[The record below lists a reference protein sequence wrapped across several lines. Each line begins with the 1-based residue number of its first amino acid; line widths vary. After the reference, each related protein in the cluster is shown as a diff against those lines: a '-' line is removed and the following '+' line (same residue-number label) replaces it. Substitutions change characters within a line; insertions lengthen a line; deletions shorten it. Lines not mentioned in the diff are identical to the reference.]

1 MSGFAD
7 LFCMTNS
14 SCCGTTPRDITI
26 ALSDS
31 TLAFLYCEVCESR
44 RWFRDGS
51 PVTLGDVKT
60 QASAVWN
67 KKSRVVAEL
76 LSA

>member
-1 MSGFAD
+1 
-7 LFCMTNS
+7 MTNSS

-26 ALSDS
+26 ALTDS
-31 TLAFLYCEVCESR
+31 TLAFVYCEVCETR

-51 PVTLGDVKT
+51 PVTLGDVKAQT
-60 QASAVWN
+60 AAALN
-67 KKSRVVAEL
+67 KKTRRAAL